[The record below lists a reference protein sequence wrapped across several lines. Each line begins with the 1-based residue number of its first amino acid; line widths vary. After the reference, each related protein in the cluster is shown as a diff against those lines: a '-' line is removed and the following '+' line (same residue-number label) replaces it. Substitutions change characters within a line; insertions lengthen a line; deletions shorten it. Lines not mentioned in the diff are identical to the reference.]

1 MKALKQVI
9 KDTLINL
16 QNNKLDVT
24 PENYFKE
31 FKKQSELHCLEID
44 EINLFNKLIKLLTNN
59 EINSVKSIESFND
72 LALILI
78 KRVQENNLKKLLV
91 PLSDLLSPSI
101 DFSIEDEI
109 EVFINNLSNNP
120 NKLFSRSTIT
130 GLKELSK
137 KRISFDRKVLRK
149 KTDDIVK
156 LTTLMGKYFD
166 KSLIGSSCTT
176 DEISKIKDEL
186 TTLNISTS
194 SYRELSI
201 LQTKLIDTVYN
212 LENSMLKNNKELNQ
226 SKKDFQKL
234 HEEIKKLETE
244 LSLAKEEKNTDFLTG
259 VLNRRAYEKETEKIE
274 RKYSIF
280 KTKYAVVFYDIDFFK
295 SINDTYGHICGDHIL
310 KSFAAILKGLTRQE
324 DVISRYG
331 GEEFIALINYENEDE
346 VIKYLKRVKNIIK
359 NNSIVYQNIKINV
372 KFSAG
377 VSFRNTHTS
386 FTETKKQAD
395 ELLYKAKNS
404 GRDKIVIDNGIEL

>member
-1 MKALKQVI
+1 VNALKQII
-9 KDTLINL
+9 KDTLITL
-16 QNNKLDVT
+16 QNDKLDVT

-31 FKKQSELHCLEID
+31 FKKQSELNCLEVD
-44 EINLFNKLIKLLTNN
+44 EIKLFNKLLTLLTNN

-72 LALILI
+72 LSLILI
-78 KRVQENNLKKLLV
+78 KRVEENNLKKLLV

-101 DFSIEDEI
+101 DFSIEGEI
-109 EVFINNLSNNP
+109 EVFINNLSSNP

-137 KRISFDRKVLRK
+137 KRISLDRKVLRK

-166 KSLIGSSCTT
+166 KSLIGSSSTT

-212 LENSMLKNNKELNQ
+212 IENSMLKNNKELNK

-274 RKYSIF
+274 KKYSIF

-295 SINDTYGHICGDHIL
+295 SINDNYGHICGDHVL

-331 GEEFIALINYENEDE
+331 GEEFIALINYEKEEE

-359 NNSIVYQNIKINV
+359 NNSIVYQEIKINV

-377 VSFRNTHTS
+377 VSFRNTHNS

-404 GRDKIVIDNGIEL
+404 GRDKIIIDNGIEL